1 VKEAAILMTAVPSVN
16 PLVIQNQE
24 HQQIR
29 QIHQQE
35 VLTAAPVTG
44 LIPYLPLHLIKP
56 ITT

>member
-1 VKEAAILMTAVPSVN
+1 VKEAAILITQESVKA
-16 PLVIQNQE
+16 LDIQNQE

-35 VLTAAPVTG
+35 VLTEAPVAG